1 MRRLLRTDPGEE
13 QRAHRAGAWPP
24 APDSPVCTDL
34 CPCDPTIEAAP
45 PTQRWRGRREER
57 KQVHTPDVT
66 CPVLRTTRHCFA
78 SLDLVPRAGPP
89 RNPEKFADVASVR
102 CCSVSSRLGNAF
114 LLLTPSSS
122 LLGGQPRSRPE
133 EPWWAWG
140 SWLLHCLSGELPYPL
155 RAGCYGVKAQKQFV
169 TGNAVIHFS
178 GTKLLFWAHFFFCG
192 KNN

>member
-57 KQVHTPDVT
+57 KQVHTPGVT
-66 CPVLRTTRHCFA
+66 CPVLRTIRHCFA
-78 SLDLVPRAGPP
+78 SLDLVPCAGPP

-102 CCSVSSRLGNAF
+102 CCSFPPVLATLFSC
-114 LLLTPSSS
+114 
-122 LLGGQPRSRPE
+122 SRPR
-133 EPWWAWG
+133 PPCSAG
-140 SWLLHCLSGELPYPL
+140 SPGPAPKNPGGHGAP
-155 RAGCYGVKAQKQFV
+155 GCSIASRGSFL
-169 TGNAVIHFS
+169 IP
-178 GTKLLFWAHFFFCG
+178 
-192 KNN
+192 